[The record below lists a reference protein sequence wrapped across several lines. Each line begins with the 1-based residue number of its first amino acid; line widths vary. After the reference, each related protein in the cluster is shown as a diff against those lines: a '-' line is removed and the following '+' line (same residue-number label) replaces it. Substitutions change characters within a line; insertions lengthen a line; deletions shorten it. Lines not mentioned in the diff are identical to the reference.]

1 MRSRDTGEPSLC
13 ASKALVANCRASCVG
28 RQKQDTYQ
36 RRTNDDESDF
46 ENDQDRCQEAKRKS
60 NQGPNNQAHPEERD
74 SREANR
80 QGIETSQQE
89 AKPDQAAIQIL
100 GKSKEPMNCIA
111 MVEAIQVQGL
121 RSTPGGATP
130 EATLYA
136 SILREINGRGKDA
149 RFKKF
154 DRGMFAL
161 AARK

>member
-1 MRSRDTGEPSLC
+1 M
-13 ASKALVANCRASCVG
+13 ASCVC

-36 RRTNDDESDF
+36 RRTNDDESKRDF
-46 ENDQDRCQEAKRKS
+46 ENVQDRGQEAKRKVNQGHNNQS
-60 NQGPNNQAHPEERD
+60 NQEARV